1 MFGHQI
7 VLNFNKNG
15 DSHTTFIGGFF
26 SIIVKVVMGIYVYM
40 NFMKLF
46 MMEDA
51 QVETKI
57 FSLKLDE
64 HPEVDYED
72 AKSTIFWVMRNT
84 IDFQR
89 VFWDY
94 SNTTLW
100 P

>member
-46 MMEDA
+46 TMEVEDA

-57 FSLKLDE
+57 FSLNLTAY
-64 HPEVDYED
+64 PEVDYED
-72 AKSTIFWVMRNT
+72 AKSTIFWVMRKT
-84 IDFQR
+84 DQYQR
-89 VFWDY
+89 PFMLDD
-94 SNTTLW
+94 
-100 P
+100 

>member
-1 MFGHQI
+1 MPKIANWVKDHDMFGHQI

-51 QVETKI
+51 
-57 FSLKLDE
+57 
-64 HPEVDYED
+64 
-72 AKSTIFWVMRNT
+72 
-84 IDFQR
+84 
-89 VFWDY
+89 
-94 SNTTLW
+94 
-100 P
+100 